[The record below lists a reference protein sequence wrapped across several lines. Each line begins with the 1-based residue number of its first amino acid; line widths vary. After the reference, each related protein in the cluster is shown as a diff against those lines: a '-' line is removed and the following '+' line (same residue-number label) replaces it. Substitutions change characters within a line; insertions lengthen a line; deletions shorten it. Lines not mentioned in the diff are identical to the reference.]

1 MTRTSEL
8 HPTDVGAAGR
18 SPGERIL
25 DDMKNALADL
35 SPIEYAKAL
44 AELDGEIAVLIR
56 ENDDRPN
63 GRLELWDS
71 REDDEGW
78 YTRPGGTIDG
88 YSER

>member
-1 MTRTSEL
+1 MS
-8 HPTDVGAAGR
+8 AGR

-56 ENDDRPN
+56 ENDDRPAS
-63 GRLELWDS
+63 LELWDS

-78 YTRPGGTIDG
+78 YTRPGGNLDG
-88 YSER
+88 YLER

>member
-1 MTRTSEL
+1 MS
-8 HPTDVGAAGR
+8 AGR

-25 DDMKNALADL
+25 DDMKNALAEL

-78 YTRPGGTIDG
+78 YTHPGGTIDG
-88 YSER
+88 YPER

>member
-1 MTRTSEL
+1 MS
-8 HPTDVGAAGR
+8 AGR

-25 DDMKNALADL
+25 DDMKNALAEL

-78 YTRPGGTIDG
+78 YTRPGPI
-88 YSER
+88 

>member
-1 MTRTSEL
+1 MSN
-8 HPTDVGAAGR
+8 GR

-25 DDMKNALADL
+25 DDMKNALAEL

-56 ENDDRPN
+56 ENEDRPAS
-63 GRLELWDS
+63 LEMWDS

-78 YTRPGGTIDG
+78 YTHPGGTIDG
-88 YSER
+88 YPER

>member
-1 MTRTSEL
+1 MTYNTKPS
-8 HPTDVGAAGR
+8 GGR

-25 DDMKNALADL
+25 DDMKNSLAEL

-56 ENDDRPN
+56 EADDRPAS
-63 GRLELWDS
+63 LELWDS

-78 YTRPGGTIDG
+78 YTQPGGDLG
-88 YSER
+88 RL

>member
-1 MTRTSEL
+1 MS
-8 HPTDVGAAGR
+8 AGR

-25 DDMKNALADL
+25 DDMKNALAEL

-56 ENDDRPN
+56 ENDDRPAS
-63 GRLELWDS
+63 LELWDS

-88 YSER
+88 YPER

>member
-1 MTRTSEL
+1 MS
-8 HPTDVGAAGR
+8 AGR

-25 DDMKNALADL
+25 DDMKNALAEL

-56 ENDDRPN
+56 ENDDRPAS
-63 GRLELWDS
+63 LELWDS

-78 YTRPGGTIDG
+78 YTRPGGVK
-88 YSER
+88 